1 LAYES
6 RLSGGLRAALIFFR
20 FVMFGPYPLERNYR
34 WSQEATPV
42 SISAVLP
49 NYARLDLVFERG
61 QGAMLYTDDGRSFL
75 DFGGGIAVNAL
86 GHAHPHLVAALKAQA
101 EKLWHTS
108 NLYRVAGQE
117 KLAARLVANSFAD
130 TVFFCN
136 SGAEAMECA
145 IKMARR
151 HHQAQGAD
159 KYRIITARGGF
170 HGRTLATIAAG
181 GQEKHLEGFG
191 PKVDGFDQVA
201 FGNLNETRAAVTPQ
215 TAAVV
220 VEPIQGEGGIIPADP
235 EYLKGLRAMADE
247 FGLLLIF
254 DEVQTGLGRTGK
266 LFAYEWSDITPDIM
280 ALAKGLGGGFPVG
293 ACLATERAAKFMTA
307 GTHGSTFGGNPLAMA
322 AANAVMDVMLTPGFL
337 EHVNAIAA
345 KLWAKL
351 TPVVSK
357 HDRVFETMRG
367 KGLMIGLKC
376 KLPYADVLTAM
387 VQQGLLAV
395 GAGDNTIRLLPPLV
409 ITEAEVDA
417 AAAMIDRAA
426 ASLAV

>member
-1 LAYES
+1 
-6 RLSGGLRAALIFFR
+6 
-20 FVMFGPYPLERNYR
+20 M
-34 WSQEATPV
+34 
-42 SISAVLP
+42 SISAVMP
-49 NYARLDLVFERG
+49 TYARTDLVFERG

-75 DFGGGIAVNAL
+75 DFGAGIAVNAL
-86 GHAHPHLVAALKAQA
+86 GHAHPHLVEALKLQA

-130 TVFFCN
+130 TMFFCN

-145 IKMARR
+145 LKTARR
-151 HHQAQGAD
+151 YHQADGAKD
-159 KYRIITARGGF
+159 KYRVITARGAF

-181 GQEKHLEGFG
+181 GQAKHLDGFA
-191 PKVDGFDQVA
+191 PQVDGFDQVA
-201 FGNLNETRAAVTPQ
+201 FGNLNEARQTVTPQ

-220 VEPIQGEGGIIPADP
+220 VEPVQGEGGIVVADP

-254 DEVQTGLGRTGK
+254 DEVQTGMGRTGK
-266 LFAYEWSDITPDIM
+266 LFAHEWSGVTPDIM

-293 ACLATERAAKFMTA
+293 ACLASERAAKFMVA

-322 AANAVMDVMLTPGFL
+322 TANAVLDVMLEPGFL
-337 EHVNAIAA
+337 PHVNAVAD

-351 TPVVSK
+351 TAIVAK
-357 HDRVFETMRG
+357 HGAVFESVRG

-376 KLPYADVLTAM
+376 KVPNTDVIARLIDH
-387 VQQGLLAV
+387 GLLAV
-395 GAGDNTIRLLPPLV
+395 GAGDNVVRLLPPLV
-409 ITEAEVDA
+409 ITDAEVDA
-417 AAAMIDRAA
+417 AAAIIDRAA
-426 ASLAV
+426 ASLAT